1 MSKWVQVRDSLLDAI
16 KAEEVGKELK
26 NRFVGWAEKEGIEFI
41 ETFADGVVD
50 ECQKDAAAETG
61 WCKIRDAFVL
71 PMAING
77 GVFVLKIVLTKA
89 AAGAEKKGGDASVL
103 QPEQE

>member
-41 ETFADGVVD
+41 QTAVKPLALAMG
-50 ECQKDAAAETG
+50 
-61 WCKIRDAFVL
+61 I
-71 PMAING
+71 
-77 GVFVLKIVLTKA
+77 
-89 AAGAEKKGGDASVL
+89 
-103 QPEQE
+103 